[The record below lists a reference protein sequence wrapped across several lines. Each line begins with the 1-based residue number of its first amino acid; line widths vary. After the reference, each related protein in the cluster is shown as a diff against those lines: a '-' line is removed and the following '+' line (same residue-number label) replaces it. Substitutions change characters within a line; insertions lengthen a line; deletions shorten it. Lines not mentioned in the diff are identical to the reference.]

1 MSNKKHKKHQTETEK
16 LVELTQ
22 TDPGETIRS
31 ATLCLLSVLGMCRQN
46 GMDKEMLAGVAR
58 HISTA
63 LLEEFC
69 GEGQK

>member
-1 MSNKKHKKHQTETEK
+1 MSNKKRQTETEK

-31 ATLCLLSVLGMCRQN
+31 ATLCLLSILGMCRQN
-46 GMDKEMLAGVAR
+46 GMDKEILAVIAR
-58 HISTA
+58 HISTT